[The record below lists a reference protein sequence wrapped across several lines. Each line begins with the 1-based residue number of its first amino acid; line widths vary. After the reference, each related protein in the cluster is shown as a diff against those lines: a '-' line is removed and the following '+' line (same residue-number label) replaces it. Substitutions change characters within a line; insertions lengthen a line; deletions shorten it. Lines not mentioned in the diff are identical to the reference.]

1 MEKDNQPKESLQTP
15 GVMIKYKTAGE
26 IAQRVLTELITKCQ
40 INQDITE
47 LCKLGNKRINEEC
60 SKVFNNKKVQ
70 KGVSFPVCISPNDLS
85 GHFSPLSEESYKLS
99 NGDLVKIDLGVHID
113 GFSVV
118 LAHTVFVGEERDDL
132 KMKTASAAFH
142 CIKNMVKLLKVGREN
157 GECTKMVEEVCK
169 GFGVSAME
177 GVLSHQ
183 LGQFVL
189 AGNKVIINNSGSE
202 HKVDSFNFEKD
213 MVFAVDVIVSGNEV
227 EGKSKESEL
236 RTTVFQR
243 NPDVHVD
250 LKTKNGR
257 QFLGEIIKR
266 FSDMAFS
273 LNDFEDPLKA
283 RVGLSECLKHNHV
296 QSFPVL
302 LEKSKAPVAQFKWT
316 VAISSKRLLVF
327 GANQTLNF
335 DLMPLAPLEDKFLQT
350 IVETPLVEFTR
361 KNKGKGKKK

>member
-1 MEKDNQPKESLQTP
+1 MEKKSETKSLQTP

-26 IAQRVLTELITKCQ
+26 IAQRVLTELIAKCTPS
-40 INQDITE
+40 QDIQE

-60 SKVFNNKKVQ
+60 SKVFNNKKVA
-70 KGVSFPVCISPNDLS
+70 KGVAFPVCISPNEIS
-85 GHFSPLSEESYKLS
+85 GHFSPLTEESYKLS
-99 NGDLVKIDLGVHID
+99 NGDLVKIDLGVQID
-113 GFSVV
+113 GYSVV

-132 KMKTASAAFH
+132 KMRTASAAFH
-142 CIKNMVKLLKVGREN
+142 CIKNMVKLLKVGVSN
-157 GECTKMVEEVCK
+157 NKCTKMVEGVCGK
-169 GFGVSAME
+169 FNVTPME

-189 AGNKVIINNSGSE
+189 AGNNVIINNSGSE
-202 HKVDSFNFEKD
+202 HKVDSFHFTKD
-213 MVFAVDVIVSGNEV
+213 MVFAVDCIVSGNED

-257 QFLGEIIKR
+257 QFLGEIINR

-273 LNDFEDPLKA
+273 LNDFENPLKA
-283 RVGLSECLKHNHV
+283 RVGLSECVKHNHV
-296 QSFPVL
+296 QPFPVL

-316 VAISSKRLLVF
+316 VAVSSKRLLIF

-335 DLMPLAPLEDKFLQT
+335 DLMSLESLEDKDLQT
-350 IVETPLVEFTR
+350 VVETPLEQFTS